1 MAMIRFKVENI
12 DGVRGN
18 MASYNSRKG
27 FHRMHKSFSN
37 PIPCTSWKI
46 FCAPENL
53 EKRFSVVVSEKI
65 ADAGLSDPEQPLRSE
80 ELRLLLADA
89 ERSKLLK
96 KLSEANRYNR
106 LLKREL
112 QAKEDALVNFKS
124 ELSVTELEIQV
135 LARLAEEIAKSA
147 IPAGSRKI
155 KGRYI
160 QSHLL
165 SRLEAIREKLKEQI
179 KGVEAVQAKEVPL
192 SWVGVAESVQVM
204 GSFDGWSQGEHLSPE
219 YTGSY
224 MNFSATLFLRPGR
237 YEIKFMVDDEW
248 KLSPEL
254 PTTGEGNH
262 IIYSVMSIKKVK
274 GTRLLITVNVL
285 GSAGPLRFVVNEN
298 DKVAKVVDTAL
309 KQYGREGR
317 LPILTSNVND
327 FLLYSASAGMDAL
340 GASDSIG
347 SLGVRNFILC
357 KKQKQ
362 AVMTEGRAQHGN
374 GKRGW
379 KAWLTKSFNFKIHSH

>member
-1 MAMIRFKVENI
+1 MVCNLLNSPGQTRFKVENI

-37 PIPCTSWKI
+37 PNWKYSTPCTSWKI

-53 EKRFSVVVSEKI
+53 EERFSVVVSEKI

-80 ELRLLLADA
+80 ELKLLLADA

-135 LARLAEEIAKSA
+135 LARLAEEVAKSA
-147 IPAGSRKI
+147 IPTGSRKI

-160 QSHLL
+160 QSHLF

-237 YEIKFMVDDEW
+237 YEIKFLVDDEW

-254 PTTGEGNH
+254 PTTGEG
-262 IIYSVMSIKKVK
+262 
-274 GTRLLITVNVL
+274 
-285 GSAGPLRFVVNEN
+285 
-298 DKVAKVVDTAL
+298 
-309 KQYGREGR
+309 
-317 LPILTSNVND
+317 
-327 FLLYSASAGMDAL
+327 
-340 GASDSIG
+340 
-347 SLGVRNFILC
+347 
-357 KKQKQ
+357 
-362 AVMTEGRAQHGN
+362 
-374 GKRGW
+374 
-379 KAWLTKSFNFKIHSH
+379 LTKNNLLVVE

>member
-1 MAMIRFKVENI
+1 MHYSDHTILIKKMLTYSEFVFLMAMIRFKVENI

-18 MASYNSRKG
+18 MTSYKSRIG
-27 FHRMHKSFSN
+27 FCRMHTLFSVPN
-37 PIPCTSWKI
+37 WKLSIPCTSWKI
-46 FCAPENL
+46 FCAPENSL
-53 EKRFSVVVSEKI
+53 VVSEKI
-65 ADAGLSDPEQPLRSE
+65 EDAGLSDPEQVPEQPLRTE
-80 ELRLLLADA
+80 ELKLLLADA

-112 QAKEDALVNFKS
+112 QAKEDAMVNFKS
-124 ELSVTELEIQV
+124 ELSVTELEIQA

-160 QSHLL
+160 QSHLF
-165 SRLEAIREKLKEQI
+165 SRLEAISEKLKEQI

-237 YEIKFMVDDEW
+237 YEIKFLVDDEW

-254 PTTGEGNH
+254 PTTGEG
-262 IIYSVMSIKKVK
+262 
-274 GTRLLITVNVL
+274 
-285 GSAGPLRFVVNEN
+285 
-298 DKVAKVVDTAL
+298 
-309 KQYGREGR
+309 
-317 LPILTSNVND
+317 
-327 FLLYSASAGMDAL
+327 
-340 GASDSIG
+340 
-347 SLGVRNFILC
+347 
-357 KKQKQ
+357 
-362 AVMTEGRAQHGN
+362 
-374 GKRGW
+374 
-379 KAWLTKSFNFKIHSH
+379 LTKNNLLVVE

>member
-1 MAMIRFKVENI
+1 MVCNLLNSSGQTRLKVENI

-18 MASYNSRKG
+18 MASYNSRKS

-65 ADAGLSDPEQPLRSE
+65 ADAGLSDPEEVPEQPLRSE
-80 ELRLLLADA
+80 ELKLLLADA

-155 KGRYI
+155 NGRYI
-160 QSHLL
+160 QSHLF

-204 GSFDGWSQGEHLSPE
+204 GSFDGWSEGEHLSPE

-237 YEIKFMVDDEW
+237 YEIKFLVDDEW

-254 PTTGEGNH
+254 PTTGEG
-262 IIYSVMSIKKVK
+262 
-274 GTRLLITVNVL
+274 
-285 GSAGPLRFVVNEN
+285 
-298 DKVAKVVDTAL
+298 
-309 KQYGREGR
+309 
-317 LPILTSNVND
+317 
-327 FLLYSASAGMDAL
+327 
-340 GASDSIG
+340 
-347 SLGVRNFILC
+347 
-357 KKQKQ
+357 
-362 AVMTEGRAQHGN
+362 
-374 GKRGW
+374 
-379 KAWLTKSFNFKIHSH
+379 LTKNNLLVVE